1 MVESTVSEDL
11 KIANVK
17 GNVFMIQRNYAVA
30 KWGEDIIKKVE
41 TDLAAE
47 WLSFIS
53 NQETLRMKWVPQTFF
68 SDFYR
73 SLINHVGID
82 KKMLCKEIGN
92 AVMKNMVNNLMI
104 TMFKLGTPNTVAI
117 TAATLWSRNYDQGK
131 AIVETSK
138 NQFVFIVKGYRPATE
153 YNGFSLWGGLE
164 AYVEM
169 IGYQVVSSSYD
180 KSVLSGDDCE
190 QYTINWTHK

>member
-53 NQETLRMKWVPQTFF
+53 NQETLRMKWVPKTFF
-68 SDFYR
+68 SDF
-73 SLINHVGID
+73 
-82 KKMLCKEIGN
+82 
-92 AVMKNMVNNLMI
+92 
-104 TMFKLGTPNTVAI
+104 
-117 TAATLWSRNYDQGK
+117 
-131 AIVETSK
+131 
-138 NQFVFIVKGYRPATE
+138 
-153 YNGFSLWGGLE
+153 
-164 AYVEM
+164 
-169 IGYQVVSSSYD
+169 
-180 KSVLSGDDCE
+180 
-190 QYTINWTHK
+190 